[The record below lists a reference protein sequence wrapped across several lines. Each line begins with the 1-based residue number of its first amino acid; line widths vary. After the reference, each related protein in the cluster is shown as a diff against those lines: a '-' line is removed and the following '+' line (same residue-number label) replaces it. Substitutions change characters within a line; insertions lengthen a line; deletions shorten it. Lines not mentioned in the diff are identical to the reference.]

1 MRQLL
6 SALSIKAQILLP
18 VAFTI
23 VLLLA
28 GLTVG
33 TSTLKQAFERVTVST
48 EQLIEHKSELGEI
61 VDNMYAMRIKAIYS
75 LFNPDDVST
84 LSQVLG
90 ERQSNIR
97 LLLNQI
103 STMDGLETE
112 TQQMRQALDH
122 YVSYSRNT
130 MLPLLNTKHHER
142 YPPPGFQDQYDNAM
156 SAYRLAGEEMVK
168 AIDQLSTKLNQMAL
182 EEVSET
188 GQQHDKTLTVSVFAM
203 IGILTVAALISLL
216 LASLIVKPIRA
227 LQQTMQQVASGN
239 LLVNAEVEGK
249 NEVAQLAQDVNST
262 VKQLRQTVDSL
273 VRISV
278 DVASAS
284 TELAAVMTQSSVNS
298 DQEKSEVEQVASAV
312 NQMESTAADVTANA
326 AKADGAANQANQL
339 AKCSLSMFEQNSRA
353 NDKMAEQLNNAAQV
367 VNSLKTQSEQI
378 GKVIEVIQGI
388 SEQTNLL
395 ALNAAI
401 EAARAG
407 ESGRGFAVVADEVR
421 MLAARTQDSTKEIQ
435 AIIEEL
441 QNQSGRAN
449 ESMHASL
456 QMLTS
461 NQTLASDVSAT
472 LQEISHSIEELAL
485 INAQVATASEE
496 QNQVTSDINSNLS
509 NIYEL
514 VSQNVTG
521 ITQAAAASHELSSL
535 AENQK
540 QQLAYFKV

>member
-1 MRQLL
+1 M
-6 SALSIKAQILLP
+6 
-18 VAFTI
+18 
-23 VLLLA
+23 
-28 GLTVG
+28 
-33 TSTLKQAFERVTVST
+33 
-48 EQLIEHKSELGEI
+48 
-61 VDNMYAMRIKAIYS
+61 
-75 LFNPDDVST
+75 
-84 LSQVLG
+84 
-90 ERQSNIR
+90 
-97 LLLNQI
+97 
-103 STMDGLETE
+103 
-112 TQQMRQALDH
+112 
-122 YVSYSRNT
+122 
-130 MLPLLNTKHHER
+130 
-142 YPPPGFQDQYDNAM
+142 
-156 SAYRLAGEEMVK
+156 
-168 AIDQLSTKLNQMAL
+168 
-182 EEVSET
+182 
-188 GQQHDKTLTVSVFAM
+188 
-203 IGILTVAALISLL
+203 
-216 LASLIVKPIRA
+216 
-227 LQQTMQQVASGN
+227 
-239 LLVNAEVEGK
+239 
-249 NEVAQLAQDVNST
+249 
-262 VKQLRQTVDSL
+262 KQLRQTVDSL

-339 AKCSLSMFEQNSRA
+339 AKRSLNMFEQNSRA

-367 VNSLKTQSEQI
+367 VTSLKTQSEQI

-449 ESMHASL
+449 ESMNSSL

-521 ITQAAAASHELSSL
+521 ITQAAAASHELSNL

>member
-1 MRQLL
+1 M
-6 SALSIKAQILLP
+6 
-18 VAFTI
+18 
-23 VLLLA
+23 
-28 GLTVG
+28 
-33 TSTLKQAFERVTVST
+33 
-48 EQLIEHKSELGEI
+48 
-61 VDNMYAMRIKAIYS
+61 
-75 LFNPDDVST
+75 
-84 LSQVLG
+84 
-90 ERQSNIR
+90 
-97 LLLNQI
+97 
-103 STMDGLETE
+103 
-112 TQQMRQALDH
+112 
-122 YVSYSRNT
+122 
-130 MLPLLNTKHHER
+130 
-142 YPPPGFQDQYDNAM
+142 
-156 SAYRLAGEEMVK
+156 
-168 AIDQLSTKLNQMAL
+168 
-182 EEVSET
+182 
-188 GQQHDKTLTVSVFAM
+188 
-203 IGILTVAALISLL
+203 
-216 LASLIVKPIRA
+216 
-227 LQQTMQQVASGN
+227 
-239 LLVNAEVEGK
+239 
-249 NEVAQLAQDVNST
+249 
-262 VKQLRQTVDSL
+262 
-273 VRISV
+273 
-278 DVASAS
+278 
-284 TELAAVMTQSSVNS
+284 
-298 DQEKSEVEQVASAV
+298 
-312 NQMESTAADVTANA
+312 TANA

-339 AKCSLSMFEQNSRA
+339 AKRSLSMFEQNSRA
-353 NDKMAEQLNNAAQV
+353 NDKMADQLNNAAQV